1 MPCSCTDYKG
11 KVMLGN
17 NKYCYPLTVTDYASC
32 FLLLCEAIESDPE
45 HFAFTA
51 FERLFKERCSRKR
64 CARVTAFPLPRL
76 TGCLISQNSQPG
88 DYAWPS
94 ASNACIPVIP
104 NRMAA
109 MNACT

>member
-1 MPCSCTDYKG
+1 MYRLQGQTHAGQQQVLRSADRH
-11 KVMLGN
+11 N
-17 NKYCYPLTVTDYASC
+17 YASRY
-32 FLLLCEAIESDPE
+32 LLLCEAIESNPE

-51 FERLFKERCSRKR
+51 FERLFKERGSRKR
-64 CARVTAFPLPRL
+64 SARMTAFPLPRL
-76 TGCLISQNSQPG
+76 TGCLISQKSQPG